1 LFIVLVPEIA
11 SNVDDALAG
20 VIYGAVLIVVMY
32 VERGGIVGF
41 GRRVYTWIKRGGSMQ
56 RRLAMTLVM
65 VPIVVGALALAGCGR
80 GGNNSG
86 AGVPG
91 VTATSIKLGGS
102 YPFSGPASAYGT
114 IGRSA
119 KAYFDYLNSKG
130 GVHGRKITF
139 DALDDAYDPA
149 KAVANARRLI
159 TQDKVFA
166 LFNTLGTANNLAIWD
181 YVNQQKVPQVFVS
194 TGASDFGKDIAK
206 HPYTIGFQ
214 PDYVTEGTAL
224 GQYLK
229 KVKPTAKVAVLY
241 QNDGL
246 GSDTIKGFQKG
257 IAGSGIKIVAKQS
270 YEITDPTVAPQ
281 VTKLAHSGA
290 DAFLDVATP
299 KPAAQS
305 IGAVAASGWKPT
317 FMLSNVSA
325 SKDLVFKPV
334 GLKASKGI
342 ISDTYLMDPD
352 SSQFANDP
360 AMMTYKANLKRFAP
374 SLDPNEP
381 FNVYGWV
388 AGETIAHAL
397 EQAGRNLTRDS
408 LMKAV
413 RNMNTS
419 LPLLL
424 PGVREKTSP
433 TDGYLMQTVQIE
445 RFDGQNWKT
454 IGGLVSNEQ

>member
-1 LFIVLVPEIA
+1 V
-11 SNVDDALAG
+11 N
-20 VIYGAVLIVVMY
+20 
-32 VERGGIVGF
+32 
-41 GRRVYTWIKRGGSMQ
+41 
-56 RRLAMTLVM
+56 
-65 VPIVVGALALAGCGR
+65 
-80 GGNNSG
+80 
-86 AGVPG
+86 
-91 VTATSIKLGGS
+91 
-102 YPFSGPASAYGT
+102 
-114 IGRSA
+114 
-119 KAYFDYLNSKG
+119 
-130 GVHGRKITF
+130 GRKIRFTT
-139 DALDDAYDPA
+139 LDDAYDPA
-149 KAVANARRLI
+149 KAVTNARRLI

-181 YVNQQKVPQVFVS
+181 YVNQQKVPHVFVS
-194 TGASDFGKDIAK
+194 TGASDWGKDTAK
-206 HPYTIGFQ
+206 HPFTIGFQ

-229 KVKPTAKVAVLY
+229 KIKPNAKVAVLY

-257 IAGSGIKIVAKQS
+257 IAGSNVKLVAKQS

-305 IGAVAASGWKPT
+305 IGAVASSGWKPT
-317 FMLSNVSA
+317 FLLSNVSA
-325 SKDLVFKPV
+325 SKGLVFKAV
-334 GLKASKGI
+334 GLKAAKGI
-342 ISDTYLMDPD
+342 ISDTYLMDPG
-352 SSQFANDP
+352 SPQFDNDP
-360 AMMTYKANLKRFAP
+360 AMQNYKANLKKFAP
-374 SLDPNEP
+374 RLDPDEP

-388 AGETIAHAL
+388 AGETMANAL
-397 EQAGRNLTRDS
+397 KQAGRNLTRDS

-413 RNMNTS
+413 RNLDTS

-424 PGVREKTSP
+424 PGVKEKTSP

-454 IGGLVSNEQ
+454 IGGLVSNEDQ

>member
-1 LFIVLVPEIA
+1 MGRNRRARSVLATGV
-11 SNVDDALAG
+11 AL
-20 VIYGAVLIVVMY
+20 I
-32 VERGGIVGF
+32 
-41 GRRVYTWIKRGGSMQ
+41 
-56 RRLAMTLVM
+56 
-65 VPIVVGALALAGCGR
+65 ALALVAAGCGR
-80 GGNNSG
+80 DDDGGGGGGG
-86 AGVPG
+86 APG
-91 VTATSIKLGGS
+91 VRDKSIKLGGS

-114 IGRSA
+114 IGRAA
-119 KAYFDYLNSKG
+119 KAHFDWVNSKG
-130 GVHGRKITF
+130 GVNGRKIEFTT
-139 DALDDAYDPA
+139 LDDGYDPA
-149 KAVANARRLI
+149 KAVNNARRLI
-159 TQDKVFA
+159 TQEKVFA

-181 YVNQQKVPQVFVS
+181 YVNKQKVPHVFVS
-194 TGASDFGKDIAK
+194 TGASDWGKDIAK

-229 KVKPTAKVAVLY
+229 KIKPNAKVAVLY

-257 IAGSGIKIVAKQS
+257 IAGSNVKLVAKQS

-305 IGAVAASGWKPT
+305 IGAVASSGWKPT
-317 FMLSNVSA
+317 FLLSNVSA
-325 SKDLVFKPV
+325 SKGLVFKAV
-334 GLKASKGI
+334 GLKAAKGI

-352 SSQFANDP
+352 SPQFANDP
-360 AMMTYKANLKRFAP
+360 AMKTYKANIKRFAP
-374 SLDPNEP
+374 HLDPNEP

-388 AGETIAHAL
+388 AGETVANAL
-397 EQAGRNLTRDS
+397 RQAGRDLTRDS

-413 RNMNTS
+413 RNLDAS

-424 PGVREKTSP
+424 PGVKEKTSP

-445 RFDGQNWKT
+445 LFNGQSGKT
-454 IGGLVSNEQ
+454 IGGRVPNEDR

>member
-1 LFIVLVPEIA
+1 
-11 SNVDDALAG
+11 
-20 VIYGAVLIVVMY
+20 MR
-32 VERGGIVGF
+32 RG
-41 GRRVYTWIKRGGSMQ
+41 M
-56 RRLAMTLVM
+56 
-65 VPIVVGALALAGCGR
+65 ALALAMVAVAGCGR
-80 GGNNSG
+80 SSDSGGGS
-86 AGVPG
+86 VPG
-91 VTATSIKLGGS
+91 VTDTSIKLGGS

-130 GVHGRKITF
+130 GVNGRKINF
-139 DALDDAYDPA
+139 DTLDDAYDPA

-181 YVNQQKVPQVFVS
+181 YVNQQKVPHVFVS
-194 TGASDFGKDIAK
+194 TGASDWGKDISK

-229 KVKPTAKVAVLY
+229 KIKPNAKVAVLY

-257 IAGSGIKIVAKQS
+257 IAGSNVKLVAKQS

-281 VTKLAHSGA
+281 VTKLQHSGA

-305 IGAVAASGWKPT
+305 IGAVASSGWKPT
-317 FMLSNVSA
+317 FLLSNVSA
-325 SKDLVFKPV
+325 SKGLVFKAV

-352 SSQFANDP
+352 SPQFANDP
-360 AMMTYKANLKRFAP
+360 AMKTYKANLKRFAP
-374 SLDPNEP
+374 RLDPDEP

-388 AGETIAHAL
+388 AGETVANAIK
-397 EQAGRNLTRDS
+397 QAGRNLTRDS

-413 RNMNTS
+413 RSLDTT

-424 PGVREKTSP
+424 PGVKEKTSA

-445 RFDGQNWKT
+445 RFNGQNWKT
-454 IGGLVSNEQ
+454 IGGLVSNEDQ